1 MTKQI
6 EQAGIP
12 VVHACSIVPISKT
25 VGANR
30 IVPTIAIPHPFGDPD
45 KSPEQEKRMRKEL
58 VKKALRALATPI
70 EKQTV
75 F

>member
-6 EQAGIP
+6 ERAGIP

-30 IVPTIAIPHPFGDPD
+30 IVPTVAIPYPFGDPD
-45 KSPEQEKRMRKEL
+45 KSPEQEKKVRKEL

-70 EKQTV
+70 NQQTV

>member
-1 MTKQI
+1 MSKQI
-6 EQAGIP
+6 ERAGIP

-45 KSPEQEKRMRKEL
+45 KSPEQEKKMRKEL
-58 VKKALRALATPI
+58 VQKALRALATPI
-70 EKQTV
+70 DQQTV